1 MSMMKTLAKVAIG
14 VAVAKGVSGMMK
26 KGTTPASQGQTAAR
40 GQVGSGGLFGG
51 MHSPGAQQQQAQSQ
65 AQSQGGG
72 LEDMLGAILGGG
84 AASSGGASGAQAGGL
99 GGLLESL
106 GGARQGGSGAQGAQG
121 GGLNDLLGGLAGGD
135 ATGGGAAGGGL
146 GGLIGGLMGAKS
158 AAPSQPGGS
167 FGDMLN
173 QALAKQDEPEAQ
185 PSSDQEAMAALMLRA
200 MIMAMKSDGEI
211 DAAEE
216 EKLMGRLGDVSAE
229 ERDFVM
235 NEMRQ
240 PVDAQSIAQDTPR
253 GLEQQVYAM
262 SVMGIDLDNQ
272 NEAKYLH
279 SLAQAMGIEPGEV
292 NAIHQHLGVP
302 SIYA

>member
-26 KGTTPASQGQTAAR
+26 KGAAAPSSGQTASR

-51 MHSPGAQQQQAQSQ
+51 VHSPGAQQQQQQTQ
-65 AQSQGGG
+65 AQSGGG
-72 LEDMLGAILGGG
+72 LEDMLGSILGGGG
-84 AASSGGASGAQAGGL
+84 AASSGGAQTGGL
-99 GGLLESL
+99 GGLLEQL
-106 GGARQGGSGAQGAQG
+106 GGARQGGAATGAAAGGAA
-121 GGLNDLLGGLAGGD
+121 GGLNDLLGGLAS
-135 ATGGGAAGGGL
+135 GGAAGGGL

-173 QALAKQDEPEAQ
+173 QALAKQDEPEVK

-229 ERDFVM
+229 EREFVM

-279 SLAQAMGIEPGEV
+279 SLAQAMGIEPGDV
-292 NAIHQHLGVP
+292 NAIHAHLGVP

>member
-26 KGTTPASQGQTAAR
+26 KGQGGAGQTASR
-40 GQVGSGGLFGG
+40 GQTGDGGLFGG
-51 MHSPGAQQQQAQSQ
+51 VHSPGAQQQAP
-65 AQSQGGG
+65 QGGG
-72 LEDMLGAILGGG
+72 LEDLLGSVLGGRQG
-84 AASSGGASGAQAGGL
+84 GGTASSGQAGGL
-99 GGLLESL
+99 GGLLEQL
-106 GGARQGGSGAQGAQG
+106 GGARQGGGSAG
-121 GGLNDLLGGLAGGD
+121 GGLNDLLGGLADGG
-135 ATGGGAAGGGL
+135 AGGGGGALGGLLGGLLGAAGGN
-146 GGLIGGLMGAKS
+146 
-158 AAPSQPGGS
+158 APSKPGGS

-173 QALAKQDEPEAQ
+173 DALATQDEPKAQ
-185 PSSDQEAMAALMLRA
+185 PSADQEAMAALMLRA

-211 DAAEE
+211 DQAEE
-216 EKLMGRLGDVSAE
+216 QKLLGRLGDVSAE
-229 ERDFVM
+229 ERAFVQ

-240 PVDAQSIAQDTPR
+240 PVDPQSIANDTPR

-279 SLAQAMGIEPGEV
+279 ALAQAMGIEPAQV
-292 NAIHQHLGVP
+292 NAIHEHMGVP